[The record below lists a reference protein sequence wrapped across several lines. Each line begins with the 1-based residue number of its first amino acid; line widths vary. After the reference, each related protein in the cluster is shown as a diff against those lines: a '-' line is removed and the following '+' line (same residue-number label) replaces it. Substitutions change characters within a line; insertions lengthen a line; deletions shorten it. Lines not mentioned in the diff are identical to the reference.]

1 MHIKLIK
8 KINFMKETIDD
19 TRFVELMKFSNRSK
33 NQTNFL
39 FELLNE
45 DFNLLVKLERKIKEK
60 LVFYCP
66 STLDE
71 VNQIL
76 NK

>member
-1 MHIKLIK
+1 
-8 KINFMKETIDD
+8 MKETVEDP
-19 TRFVELMKFSNRSK
+19 RLVELMKFSNRSK

-45 DFNLLVKLERKIKEK
+45 NFNLLVKLERKIKEK
-60 LVFYCP
+60 MVFYCP
-66 STLDE
+66 STLEE